1 MKAQDAGNRNSSVDQ
16 DCKIR
21 NPFGVMD
28 VPNPNDQEVLEFA
41 AGTALAGTSG
51 DENAKAWTPPSGRN
65 HYGAIEGKWFS
76 RWNGGAD
83 PTIRGDAG
91 NKWKQGQ
98 AEVRAADDRVYLLFD
113 WDSGARRGLID
124 AQREGTKGLVGKYI
138 NLTDPKVTRPWI
150 GLIVSNQR
158 IDGRWSGGRLDFRR

>member
-1 MKAQDAGNRNSSVDQ
+1 MKSQDAGNRRSVDQ
-16 DCKIR
+16 DRQTR
-21 NPFGVMD
+21 NQFGVMD

-41 AGTALAGTSG
+41 AAAKLAGTSD
-51 DENAKAWTPPSGRN
+51 DENAIAWVASSDRN
-65 HYGAIEGKWFS
+65 QYDTIEGKWFS

-83 PTIRGDAG
+83 PTIPGDAA

-98 AEVRAADDRVYLLFD
+98 AEVTTANDHIYILFD
-113 WDSGARRGLID
+113 WDNGARRGLID
-124 AQREGTKGLVGKYI
+124 AQRKDTTKLVGKYI

-158 IDGRWSGGRLDFRR
+158 IDGRWTGGRLDFRR